1 MTSSQPAR
9 RTPFSWRNLAIRAVS
24 AAILGTAAAAAIWA
38 GGWPYFLM
46 ICAAACV
53 LAVEWGGMS
62 TPATPIRTSVVVAVV
77 VVASLYA
84 AELAAPRLGLLTL
97 GALTVVATLGLRS
110 VTRHIWDVPFGAAY
124 LGIPAIALLWLRTGE
139 QGLAWTALLFGVAWA
154 ADIAAFVVGSV
165 LKGPKL
171 RPAFS
176 PNKTFSGFFGGLAAA
191 TLAGGAVHLALGQL
205 SDPRMHLPVPLYWAL
220 LIGLIGGFATMAG
233 DLWESWLKRRFGVK
247 DSSDLIPGHGGLL
260 DRVDGLLFAAA
271 ALAGARWLWES
282 GVLP

>member
-9 RTPFSWRNLAIRAVS
+9 RPAFNWRNLGIRAAS

-46 ICAAACV
+46 VSIAACV
-53 LAVEWGGMS
+53 LSVEWGGMS
-62 TPATPIRTSVVVAVV
+62 TPATPIRTSVAVAVV
-77 VVASLYA
+77 VVASLFV
-84 AELAAPRLGLLTL
+84 AELESPRYGMVALAGLT
-97 GALTVVATLGLRS
+97 AVATLLLRS

-139 QGLAWTALLFGVAWA
+139 EGLAWTVLLFAVTWS
-154 ADIAAFVVGSV
+154 ADIAAFAVGNAV
-165 LKGPKL
+165 KGPKL

-176 PNKTFSGFFGGLAAA
+176 PNKTWSGFFGGLAAA
-191 TLAGGAVHLALGQL
+191 TLAGGIAQAALAGLDNPG
-205 SDPRMHLPVPLYWAL
+205 MHLPVSTGSAM
-220 LIGLIGGFATMAG
+220 LIGFLGGFATMAG

-271 ALAGARWLWES
+271 AVAAARWLWQS
-282 GVLP
+282 GALG